1 MKSIKPFL
9 CLKKGVKENPIYI
22 LKIQKKILEEVDMVS
37 GNDNMIPI

>member
-9 CLKKGVKENPIYI
+9 CLKNCVKENPIYI
-22 LKIQKKILEEVDMVS
+22 LKIQKKILEDVDMVS